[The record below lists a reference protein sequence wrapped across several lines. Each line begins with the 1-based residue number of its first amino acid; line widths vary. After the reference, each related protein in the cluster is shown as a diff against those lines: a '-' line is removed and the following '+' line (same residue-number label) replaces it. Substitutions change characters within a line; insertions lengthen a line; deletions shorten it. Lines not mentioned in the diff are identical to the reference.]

1 MTLPNSLTFFRLL
14 LNPFFLLIYI
24 YPDYFLLSAV
34 SLPWML
40 LVIFFISEMSD
51 LFDGYFARKYDQVTE
66 LGKIL
71 DPMADSI
78 TRISAFLTFTQA
90 PVNLPVL
97 FVFIFLYRD
106 SVVSTLRTV
115 CALKGF
121 TLAARSSG
129 KIKAVIQ
136 AVAIFA
142 ILAAM
147 IPESMGM
154 ISRALLQNIAI
165 GVVGVASLYTIY
177 SGVEYILV
185 NRRYISLMLEN
196 S

>member
-14 LNPFFLLIYI
+14 LNPFFLLVYI
-24 YPDYFLLSAV
+24 YPDYFFLSAV

-136 AVAIFA
+136 AVAIFV
-142 ILAAM
+142 ILVAM
-147 IPESMGM
+147 IPESMGL
-154 ISRALLQNIAI
+154 ISRALLQNIAMS
-165 GVVGVASLYTIY
+165 VVGVASLYTIY

-185 NRRYISLMLEN
+185 NRTYISHMMEN

>member
-1 MTLPNSLTFFRLL
+1 VTLPNSLTFFRLL
-14 LNPFFLLIYI
+14 LNPFFLLVYI
-24 YPDYFLLSAV
+24 YPDYFFLSAV

-136 AVAIFA
+136 AVAIFV
-142 ILAAM
+142 ILVAM
-147 IPESMGM
+147 IPESMGYM
-154 ISRALLQNIAI
+154 SRALLQNIAMS
-165 GVVGVASLYTIY
+165 VVGVASLYTIY

-185 NRRYISLMLEN
+185 NRTYISHMMEN